1 MLGTEAL
8 IKPTWA
14 DNLVKEQIEKRK
26 LAHQLRNEARCGQ
39 AGSVMRRKL
48 TPQEASEKKQRKV
61 IGDKNG
67 ELDACLFRIESLSD
81 RKQRFKVSVN
91 AQQYH
96 LVGRVVRIGRL
107 LMASV

>member
-1 MLGTEAL
+1 M
-8 IKPTWA
+8 
-14 DNLVKEQIEKRK
+14 
-26 LAHQLRNEARCGQ
+26 
-39 AGSVMRRKL
+39 
-48 TPQEASEKKQRKV
+48 

-96 LVGRVVRIGRL
+96 LVGRVS
-107 LMASV
+107 A